1 MVFLFF
7 RQIMV
12 KKGRIYCF
20 QADYRAS
27 TQFDEN
33 RVPDWLSLE
42 VHWQGYCI
50 STVPW
55 VADVARVLGILPIE
69 DTPEAWISYLESLG
83 LKGVTQVCCEDFF
96 EGRLYCM

>member
-1 MVFLFF
+1 M
-7 RQIMV
+7 I
-12 KKGRIYCF
+12 KTGRIYCF

-27 TQFDEN
+27 THFDEH

-55 VADVARVLGILPIE
+55 VADVARVLGILPID
-69 DTPEAWISYLESLG
+69 DTPEAWMGYLESLG
-83 LKGVTQVCCEDFF
+83 LRGVTPVCYEDFF
-96 EGRLYCM
+96 EARLYY